1 MEPSSTNEITFE
13 PAVHDP
19 NAGRR
24 NVFIVAPGSA
34 GASLGDQ
41 QAEMGWA
48 GYLRSN
54 LQPAE
59 REAPSASSAPTLRV
73 QRHVTCPYCRSQA
86 YQITFAWTE
95 TGRLVHGRCEL
106 CGAHGEWHHLKAA
119 VRG

>member
-1 MEPSSTNEITFE
+1 METIFTNEITYE
-13 PAVHDP
+13 PAVRG
-19 NAGRR
+19 AKGGRR
-24 NVFIVAPGSA
+24 NVFVVAPRSA

-48 GYLRSN
+48 GYLRANSA
-54 LQPAE
+54 PGG
-59 REAPSASSAPTLRV
+59 REAPSARPASTLRI
-73 QRHVTCPYCRSQA
+73 QRHVLCPYCRSQA

-95 TGRLVHGRCEL
+95 TGRLVRGRCEL

>member
-1 MEPSSTNEITFE
+1 MEPISTSEITYE
-13 PAVHDP
+13 PVVREAK
-19 NAGRR
+19 AGRR
-24 NVFIVAPGSA
+24 NVFVVAPRSA

-54 LQPAE
+54 LRPAE
-59 REAPSASSAPTLRV
+59 REAPSARSASTLRIR
-73 QRHVTCPYCRSQA
+73 RHVTCPHCRSQA
-86 YQITFAWTE
+86 YLITFAWTE
-95 TGRLVHGRCEL
+95 TGRLVRGRCEL